1 MCVCAVLYYTCTRV
15 LRTGQ
20 EAVGAGQEHGSGAQ
34 VHCRLANQKKEL
46 PQLFWKIPRSALA
59 KNTLLILPWPQLQC
73 RCSPLDLRVHICCM
87 GSAASAKML
96 TGACHGLTFLDGPSS
111 HSESLTPSV
120 LSWKFEVSSGGQRRF
135 WFNKRHVTRCD
146 MVNSGSRRSTSQC
159 PPICWETEAW
169 FTGVG
174 PLALKLRALR
184 RTKVCFG
191 HQELLLRIVLHG
203 SKQVVNYSQFM
214 RIHEPLFR
222 GHVAHWAWSA
232 ARLIRQQCLP
242 SFIVSMNW
250 RCKITVDLMTRTIEK
265 TCQSPHVWVWQSE
278 FGRISV
284 QITEMQ
290 LKVKHQYCGWD
301 KAEM

>member
-1 MCVCAVLYYTCTRV
+1 
-15 LRTGQ
+15 
-20 EAVGAGQEHGSGAQ
+20 
-34 VHCRLANQKKEL
+34 
-46 PQLFWKIPRSALA
+46 
-59 KNTLLILPWPQLQC
+59 
-73 RCSPLDLRVHICCM
+73 
-87 GSAASAKML
+87 
-96 TGACHGLTFLDGPSS
+96 
-111 HSESLTPSV
+111 
-120 LSWKFEVSSGGQRRF
+120 
-135 WFNKRHVTRCD
+135 

-214 RIHEPLFR
+214 SIHEPLFR

-250 RCKITVDLMTRTIEK
+250 RCKITVDLVTRTIEK

-278 FGRISV
+278 MQFKSKAPILWMRQGRNVVYVLHDQPRACQGLPRRSASGESWVWVRPHRQSSLSWWKQYFWDSRIFQTNGPSCDMSHGEAKQTSGLSLNTLTRLWKRRQVLVMLLASWRQSSQSSKSHTTLSKSRPGIQISKWN
-284 QITEMQ
+284 
-290 LKVKHQYCGWD
+290 LRCKR
-301 KAEM
+301 